1 MRRFEP
7 GKRKKSIHGK
17 SIIVSNRRTPKAVR
31 GVALGQKAIKQSIAS
46 GRNQAT
52 SDDSA
57 SPSAE
62 AQFRSSLNEL
72 ELDAKDGKAIPEII
86 KNFICSD
93 SLQPSSVYKDGQ
105 EHWCF
110 DWDDDALE
118 CCVYTKYLAAENRLL
133 VIVDTNDGSFLRL
146 PCNLSG
152 CEPLKH
158 LRLALK
164 IAVGGNLDG

>member
-1 MRRFEP
+1 MATKDITDAQVVRAVAKSKDGSCPLAILEAETSQPEKVCFRAMERAHRRGYLEY
-7 GKRKKSIHGK
+7 G
-17 SIIVSNRRTPKAVR
+17 VSLTESGAELAR
-31 GVALGQKAIKQSIAS
+31 G
-46 GRNQAT
+46 
-52 SDDSA
+52 
-57 SPSAE
+57 SAE

-72 ELDAKDGKAIPEII
+72 DAIPEII
-86 KNFICSD
+86 KKFICSG
-93 SLQPSSVYKDGQ
+93 SLQPSSVYKDSQ

-133 VIVDTNDGSFLRL
+133 VIVDTNNGSFLRL
-146 PCNLSG
+146 PCNLIA

-164 IAVGGNLDG
+164 IAVGAI